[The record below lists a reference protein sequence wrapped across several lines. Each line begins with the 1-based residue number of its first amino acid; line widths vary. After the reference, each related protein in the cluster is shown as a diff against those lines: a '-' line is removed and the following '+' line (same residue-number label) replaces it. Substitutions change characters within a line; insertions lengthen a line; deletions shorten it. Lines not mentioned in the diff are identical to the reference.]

1 MKYHMRMMRGFTLME
16 LLVVL
21 LIIGVLST
29 VALRTIDATRDRGLF
44 EQTSREMRQLVY
56 ATTGNPELFAN
67 GQRVDF
73 GFYGDMRRLPTDLRE
88 LVYNI
93 TNSPNWRGPYLRR
106 EFAGDSVGYL
116 FDGWGNPY
124 TYDYG
129 TGTIAS
135 LGNGK
140 YPITVRV
147 ADSIVHLS
155 DNTVAGNIADADN
168 APPGELA
175 ASIGVYIYHTNGDSL
190 LHFTT
195 PDKGGYYEFSPRVGR
210 PVPMGAHKIKV
221 VRPAGES
228 IVRWVT
234 VVPRSK
240 SVVDFRFSRPF
251 HSRLVQVGPTR
262 VSVDSSGFALSLVCL
277 GVADDT
283 VRWVKLL
290 SVQDSAAMFMAR
302 LYINSQSGGT
312 RDISYS
318 PPLKGQGDTLMLAPG
333 YVVLAN
339 AAEEVEFGFYDFYP
353 NPGGIP
359 PKTSVRNKQFK
370 LLFSDGSEIRVTP

>member
-1 MKYHMRMMRGFTLME
+1 MRSMRGFTLME

-56 ATTGNPELFAN
+56 AITGNPELFAN

-88 LVYNI
+88 LVHNT
-93 TNSPNWRGPYLRR
+93 TNSSNWHGPYFRR
-106 EFAGDSVGYL
+106 EFTGDTAGYL

-147 ADSIVHLS
+147 VDSIVHLT
-155 DNTVAGNIADADN
+155 DNAVVGNIADADN
-168 APPGELA
+168 SPPGELA
-175 ASIGVYIYHTNGDSL
+175 PSIGVFIYHTDGESL
-190 LHFTT
+190 MHFTT
-195 PDKGGYYEFSPRVGR
+195 PDKGGYYEFSPQVGR
-210 PVPMGAHKIKV
+210 PVLVGSHKIKV
-221 VRPAGES
+221 VRPAGDS

-251 HSRLVQVGPTR
+251 RSRLAQVGPTR
-262 VSVDSSGFALSLVCL
+262 VTSDSSGFSISLVCM
-277 GVADDT
+277 GAADDT
-283 VRWVKLL
+283 VRWIKLL
-290 SVQDSAAMFMAR
+290 SVQDSAAMFMQR
-302 LYINSQSGGT
+302 LYVSSPSGGI

-318 PPLKGQGDTLMLAPG
+318 PPLKGQGDTMMLVPS
-333 YVVLAN
+333 YLVLAN
-339 AAEEVEFGFYDFYP
+339 AAEETEFGFFDFYTDP
-353 NPGGIP
+353 NGP
-359 PKTSVRNKQFK
+359 PSPKASVRGKQFK
-370 LLFSDGSEIRVTP
+370 LLFSDGSEIGVTP